1 MHKTSKRWAA
11 LLVATVGVVNA
22 QAETLTWN
30 GGPTEAGEFAS
41 AENWSPQQ
49 APRPGDTLLINDAVT
64 FAEATFDV
72 GEQGLTLQ
80 NTAKVVCKVAFAGAG
95 AITIRSKT
103 KGWTDGFFQS
113 APCPSHAGSWH
124 VYDGIFEP
132 SGALGSGTVYVYSGA
147 SSAQLRIGYA
157 MFEND
162 IQIVGSS
169 SNPAINFSNA
179 GKLTGV
185 LSSDADF
192 AIQVAWVNSGQR
204 AEVRNLAGGNVC
216 TVNLGGHNLDFSG
229 PVNAQI
235 VKIGAGTMRFT
246 GVSDAPDATL
256 AVNAGV
262 AEFTESAKW
271 AGKSVT
277 AAGATSVLRFNG
289 RNLTSADATVTV
301 MDGAKI
307 DLATL
312 AAVPHVTLGETTLAN
327 GFWRAADQAE
337 GLTGVGVLSVGGDV
351 ATWIGDAAGAWSD
364 GANWSTDVAPKG
376 PVIAKFTRSVDLAN
390 ETFDFGD
397 GGVCIWNV
405 ANADLVQRTMFTG
418 SGKYYKFGSGQIDYR
433 SESSYTGGTLFADG
447 NARIATSYTN
457 NVFGAAEGVVELA
470 RSADGTRPY
479 LEFGTWNVTLPNK
492 IRFVGTTSVARMQI
506 SNNIKLTGDIESD
519 SDFLIQSKW
528 GPMWA
533 EGSFSAPGQTITF
546 SENDEGKGFVSYI
559 AGVIDASLVKKA
571 AGSLELRGKSTGASN
586 VLTVEGG
593 TLALTEGA
601 TWAGPVVVKA
611 GGLLKL
617 NGNGNLSS
625 AATLTIEAG
634 GTVEIAQGV
643 KASVAALVVD
653 GQVMPSGSYSA
664 RKLPNAFAGAGRVKV
679 GESGTLVILR

>member
-49 APRPGDTLLINDAVT
+49 APRPGDTLVINDAVT

-192 AIQVAWVNSGQR
+192 AIQVAWVNPGER
-204 AEVRNLAGGNVC
+204 AEVRNLAGGKVC

-229 PVNAQI
+229 RVDAQI
-235 VKIGAGTMRFT
+235 VKVGSGTMRFT

-256 AVNAGV
+256 TVNGGV

-301 MDGAKI
+301 TGGAKI

-327 GFWRAADQAE
+327 GFWRASDQAE
-337 GLTGVGVLSVGGDV
+337 GLTGVGLLSVGGDV

-364 GANWSTDVAPKG
+364 GANWSALSVVA
-376 PVIAKFTRSVDLAN
+376 L
-390 ETFDFGD
+390 
-397 GGVCIWNV
+397 
-405 ANADLVQRTMFTG
+405 
-418 SGKYYKFGSGQIDYR
+418 
-433 SESSYTGGTLFADG
+433 
-447 NARIATSYTN
+447 
-457 NVFGAAEGVVELA
+457 
-470 RSADGTRPY
+470 
-479 LEFGTWNVTLPNK
+479 
-492 IRFVGTTSVARMQI
+492 TTS
-506 SNNIKLTGDIESD
+506 E
-519 SDFLIQSKW
+519 
-528 GPMWA
+528 
-533 EGSFSAPGQTITF
+533 
-546 SENDEGKGFVSYI
+546 
-559 AGVIDASLVKKA
+559 
-571 AGSLELRGKSTGASN
+571 
-586 VLTVEGG
+586 
-593 TLALTEGA
+593 
-601 TWAGPVVVKA
+601 
-611 GGLLKL
+611 
-617 NGNGNLSS
+617 
-625 AATLTIEAG
+625 
-634 GTVEIAQGV
+634 
-643 KASVAALVVD
+643 
-653 GQVMPSGSYSA
+653 
-664 RKLPNAFAGAGRVKV
+664 
-679 GESGTLVILR
+679 